1 VIPKYANTKFANT
14 SPAAHI
20 TTKKAQITRVK
31 DEVKFLYKK
40 GKKKE
45 TQPRALQSTSEGGAK
60 VGGGGDVGAHP

>member
-14 SPAAHI
+14 SPAAHV

-40 GKKKE
+40 KE
-45 TQPRALQSTSEGGAK
+45 KLNREL
-60 VGGGGDVGAHP
+60 